1 MAAVNRLLEA
11 ELIYGRLLTI
21 REPHLIERYN
31 KALSGFGLRP
41 TALAEFDIDM
51 TGFSPQIAAELG
63 DRDYLDPDR
72 VNRRFIIMTPDQE
85 NLPVVHTSFS
95 NTAGL
100 MHEFYRANARA
111 INAITI
117 KDALY
122 GEIEDSVS
130 TVESLEDLLSIN
142 EVQFR
147 VLSAEDVLG
156 KAGELRQLADRL
168 QTDPEAWRDDAM
180 LNRMVEL
187 AKLTG
192 DIRQNMLVP
201 DKLVFRHDAFW
212 ANHFGGVYV
221 FVDDKITT
229 VICDPSA
236 PGFRRSRPW
245 QVSYISAKDPATI
258 FDFLAKTGRIELPRA
273 SWVDASGLLAHRA
286 EMVALALAYQAD
298 PALDFS
304 RIDAVWLQT
313 FLHRN
318 AELIARDGTYPFLQ
332 EMLRQIAATGS
343 IKIADVGPER
353 RFLLIRARPDHADQ
367 WLTNRLI
374 SQMVPSDFV
383 SRFIFDKQ
391 GFYEAYEGYSD
402 VFREFV
408 VTRLTQ
414 TYLQDKAAFR
424 KRLYGIGDDDN
435 A

>member
-1 MAAVNRLLEA
+1 MNRLLEA
-11 ELIYGRLLTI
+11 ELIYGRLLAVT
-21 REPHLIERYN
+21 EPHLVARYN
-31 KALSGFGLRP
+31 KALSGFGLKA
-41 TALAEFDIDM
+41 TALTEFDIDM

-63 DRDYLDPDR
+63 DKDYLDPNR
-72 VNRRFIIMTPDQE
+72 VNRRFVILTPEQE
-85 NLPVVHTSFS
+85 SLPVVHTSFS

-100 MHEFYRANARA
+100 MHEFFTANARA
-111 INAITI
+111 INAVTI

-122 GEIEDSVS
+122 GEIEDSVA

-147 VLSAEDVLG
+147 VLSAEDLLG

-168 QTDPEAWRDDAM
+168 QSEPNAWRDDAL

-192 DIRQNMLVP
+192 DIRQNVLVP

-212 ANHFGGVYV
+212 ANHFGGTYV
-221 FVDDKITT
+221 FVDDKATT

-245 QVSYISAKDPATI
+245 QVSYISIKDPAQI

-273 SWVDASGLLAHRA
+273 SWVADSGLFALRA
-286 EMVALALAYQAD
+286 EMAAIGLAYQSD
-298 PALDFS
+298 PTMDFS
-304 RIDAVWLQT
+304 KVDAVWLQT

-318 AELIARDGTYPFLQ
+318 AESVAKDGTYPFLQ
-332 EMLRQIAATGS
+332 EMTRAIAATGS
-343 IKIADVGPER
+343 LRIAEVAPAL
-353 RFLLIRARPDHADQ
+353 RFLLIRARPAHPDQ

-374 SQMVPSDFV
+374 SQMTPFDFV

-391 GFYEAYEGYSD
+391 GFYDAYEGFSD
-402 VFREFV
+402 GFREFV
-408 VTRLTQ
+408 VSRLSQ
-414 TYLQDKAAFR
+414 TYLQDKAGFR
-424 KRLYGIGDDDN
+424 KRLYGIGEDDN

>member
-1 MAAVNRLLEA
+1 MNRLLEA
-11 ELIYGRLLTI
+11 ELIYGRLLAVT
-21 REPHLIERYN
+21 EPHLVARYN
-31 KALSGFGLRP
+31 KALSGFGLKA
-41 TALAEFDIDM
+41 TALTEFDIDM

-63 DRDYLDPDR
+63 DKDYLDPNR
-72 VNRRFIIMTPDQE
+72 VNRRFVILTPEQE
-85 NLPVVHTSFS
+85 SLPVVHTSFS

-100 MHEFYRANARA
+100 MHEFFTANARA
-111 INAITI
+111 INAVTI

-122 GEIEDSVS
+122 GEIEDSVA

-147 VLSAEDVLG
+147 VLSAEDLLG

-168 QTDPEAWRDDAM
+168 QSEPNAWRDDAL

-192 DIRQNMLVP
+192 DIRQNVLVP

-212 ANHFGGVYV
+212 ANHFGGTYV
-221 FVDDKITT
+221 FVDDKATT

-245 QVSYISAKDPATI
+245 QVSYISIKDPAQI

-273 SWVDASGLLAHRA
+273 SWVADSGLYALRA
-286 EMVALALAYQAD
+286 EMAAIGLAYSSD
-298 PALDFS
+298 PIMDFS
-304 RIDAVWLQT
+304 KVDAVWLQT

-318 AELIARDGTYPFLQ
+318 AESVARDGTYPFLQ
-332 EMLRQIAATGS
+332 EMTRAIAATGS
-343 IKIADVGPER
+343 LRIAEVAPAL
-353 RFLLIRARPDHADQ
+353 RFLLIRARPDHPDQ

-374 SQMVPSDFV
+374 SQMTPFDFV

-391 GFYEAYEGYSD
+391 GFYDAYEGFSD
-402 VFREFV
+402 GFREFV
-408 VTRLTQ
+408 VSRLSQ
-414 TYLQDKAAFR
+414 TYLQDKAGFR
-424 KRLYGIGDDDN
+424 KRLYGIGEDDN

>member
-1 MAAVNRLLEA
+1 MNRLLEA
-11 ELIYGRLLTI
+11 ELIYGRLLAVT
-21 REPHLIERYN
+21 EPHLVARYN
-31 KALSGFGLRP
+31 KALSGFGLKA
-41 TALAEFDIDM
+41 TALTEFDIDM

-63 DRDYLDPDR
+63 DKDYLDPNR
-72 VNRRFIIMTPDQE
+72 VNRRFVILTPEQE
-85 NLPVVHTSFS
+85 SLPVVHTSFS

-100 MHEFYRANARA
+100 MHEFFTANARA
-111 INAITI
+111 INAVTI

-122 GEIEDSVS
+122 GEIEDSVA

-147 VLSAEDVLG
+147 VLSAEDLLG

-168 QTDPEAWRDDAM
+168 QSEPNAWRDDAL

-192 DIRQNMLVP
+192 DIRQNVLVP

-212 ANHFGGVYV
+212 ANHFGGTYV
-221 FVDDKITT
+221 FVDDKATT

-245 QVSYISAKDPATI
+245 QVSYISIKDPAQI

-273 SWVDASGLLAHRA
+273 SWVADSGLYALRA
-286 EMVALALAYQAD
+286 EMAAIGLAYASD
-298 PALDFS
+298 PVMDFS
-304 RIDAVWLQT
+304 KVDAVWLQT

-318 AELIARDGTYPFLQ
+318 AESVARDGTYPFLQ
-332 EMLRQIAATGS
+332 EMTRAIAATGS
-343 IKIADVGPER
+343 LRIAEVAPAL
-353 RFLLIRARPDHADQ
+353 RFLLIRARPDHPDQ

-374 SQMVPSDFV
+374 SQMTPFDFV

-391 GFYEAYEGYSD
+391 GFYDAYEGFSD
-402 VFREFV
+402 GFREFV
-408 VTRLTQ
+408 VSRLSQ
-414 TYLQDKAAFR
+414 TYLQDKAGFR
-424 KRLYGIGDDDN
+424 KRLYGIGEDDN

>member
-1 MAAVNRLLEA
+1 MNRLLEA
-11 ELIYGRLLTI
+11 ELIYGRLLAVT
-21 REPHLIERYN
+21 EPHLVARYN
-31 KALSGFGLRP
+31 KALSGFGLKA
-41 TALAEFDIDM
+41 TALTEFDIDM

-63 DRDYLDPDR
+63 DRDYLDPNR
-72 VNRRFIIMTPDQE
+72 VNRRFVILTPEQE
-85 NLPVVHTSFS
+85 SLPVVHTSFS

-100 MHEFYRANARA
+100 MHEFFTANARA
-111 INAITI
+111 INAVTI

-122 GEIEDSVS
+122 GEIEDSVA

-147 VLSAEDVLG
+147 VLSAEDLLG

-168 QTDPEAWRDDAM
+168 QSEPNAWRDDAL

-187 AKLTG
+187 ARLTG
-192 DIRQNMLVP
+192 DIRQNVLVP

-212 ANHFGGVYV
+212 ANHFGGTYV
-221 FVDDKITT
+221 FVDDKATT

-245 QVSYISAKDPATI
+245 QVSYISIKDPAQI

-273 SWVDASGLLAHRA
+273 SWVADSGLYALRA
-286 EMVALALAYQAD
+286 EMAAIGLAYVSD
-298 PALDFS
+298 PVMDFS
-304 RIDAVWLQT
+304 KVDAVWLQT

-318 AELIARDGTYPFLQ
+318 AESVARDGTYPFLQ
-332 EMLRQIAATGS
+332 EMTRAIAATGS
-343 IKIADVGPER
+343 LRIAEVAPAL
-353 RFLLIRARPDHADQ
+353 RFLLIRARPDHPDQ

-374 SQMVPSDFV
+374 SQMTPFDFV

-391 GFYEAYEGYSD
+391 GFYDAYEGFSD
-402 VFREFV
+402 GFREFV
-408 VTRLTQ
+408 VSRLSQ
-414 TYLQDKAAFR
+414 TYLQDKAGFR
-424 KRLYGIGDDDN
+424 KRLYGIGEDDN

>member
-1 MAAVNRLLEA
+1 MNRLLEA
-11 ELIYGRLLTI
+11 ELIYGRLLAVT
-21 REPHLIERYN
+21 EPHLVARYN
-31 KALSGFGLRP
+31 KALSGFGLKA
-41 TALAEFDIDM
+41 TALTEFDIDM

-63 DRDYLDPDR
+63 DKDYLDPNR
-72 VNRRFIIMTPDQE
+72 VNRRFVILTPEQE
-85 NLPVVHTSFS
+85 SLPVVHTSFS

-100 MHEFYRANARA
+100 MHEFFTANARA
-111 INAITI
+111 INAVTI

-122 GEIEDSVS
+122 GEIEDSVA

-147 VLSAEDVLG
+147 VLSAEDLLG

-168 QTDPEAWRDDAM
+168 QSEPNAWRDDAL

-192 DIRQNMLVP
+192 DIRQNVLVP

-212 ANHFGGVYV
+212 ANHFGGTYV
-221 FVDDKITT
+221 FVDDKATT

-245 QVSYISAKDPATI
+245 QVSYISIKEPAQI

-273 SWVDASGLLAHRA
+273 SWVADSGLYALRA
-286 EMVALALAYQAD
+286 EMAAIGLAYASD
-298 PALDFS
+298 PTMDFS
-304 RIDAVWLQT
+304 KVDAVWLQT

-318 AELIARDGTYPFLQ
+318 AESVAKDGTYPFLQ
-332 EMLRQIAATGS
+332 EMTRAIAATGS
-343 IKIADVGPER
+343 LRIAEVAPAL
-353 RFLLIRARPDHADQ
+353 RFLLIRARPDHPDQ

-374 SQMVPSDFV
+374 AQMTPFDFV

-391 GFYEAYEGYSD
+391 GFYDAYEGFSD
-402 VFREFV
+402 GFREFV
-408 VTRLTQ
+408 VSRLSQ
-414 TYLQDKAAFR
+414 TYLQDKAGFR
-424 KRLYGIGDDDN
+424 KRLYGIGEDDN